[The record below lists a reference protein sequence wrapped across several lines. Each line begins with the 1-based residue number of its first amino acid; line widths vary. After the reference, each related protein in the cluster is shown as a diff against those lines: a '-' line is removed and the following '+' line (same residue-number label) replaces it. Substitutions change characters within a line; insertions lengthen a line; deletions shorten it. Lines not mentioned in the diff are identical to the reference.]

1 MRASPSRTAVLIV
14 GGGLVGLS
22 AGLFLQRLG
31 VPFILVEKQQGVS
44 PLPRAR
50 GIHTRTMELFRQVGL
65 EDAVRAAADGAW
77 KQGAFGGAR
86 RGATLVDARP
96 IIDIPA
102 MRTKMAAAGASPT
115 GFVACPQTWIEP
127 VLRQALQARGG
138 DVRFGHELVAF
149 DASGASVG
157 ARVRGPDGHEAA
169 IEADWLIGADGG
181 RSAIRR
187 QLGIG
192 RTETPAPQHLVNIF
206 FAADLAR
213 VVEGRTF
220 SQCEIAN
227 DTVRGLFL
235 AMNNTDRWSF
245 HLEYDPARGPPAD
258 DALPGLVSAAIG
270 LDDLEVRILQHG
282 AWNTG
287 VSVANAYRSGR
298 AFLCG
303 DAAHLMPP
311 WGGFNATTGIAD
323 AHNLAWKLAAV
334 ARGEVPPTLLD
345 SYDAERRPLALRNG
359 RQALLR
365 TDFDARFGI
374 QTDRN
379 RDLFPDL
386 IDPAALILRHRY
398 PPAGAPAHA
407 EPPAAVDTLRAQTGT
422 RFPHAWI
429 QRGAERLSTLDLFGD
444 SFVLLAG
451 PAASV
456 AAPVATSNGAS
467 LDPAT
472 PRVLAAG
479 RDFTF
484 VDDDWRGLTG
494 LADTGTVLVR
504 PDGFV
509 LRRSDDG
516 A

>member
-1 MRASPSRTAVLIV
+1 
-14 GGGLVGLS
+14 
-22 AGLFLQRLG
+22 
-31 VPFILVEKQQGVS
+31 
-44 PLPRAR
+44 
-50 GIHTRTMELFRQVGL
+50 
-65 EDAVRAAADGAW
+65 
-77 KQGAFGGAR
+77 
-86 RGATLVDARP
+86 
-96 IIDIPA
+96 
-102 MRTKMAAAGASPT
+102 
-115 GFVACPQTWIEP
+115 
-127 VLRQALQARGG
+127 
-138 DVRFGHELVAF
+138 
-149 DASGASVG
+149 
-157 ARVRGPDGHEAA
+157 
-169 IEADWLIGADGG
+169 
-181 RSAIRR
+181 IRR

-206 FAADLAR
+206 FEADLAR

-245 HLEYDPARGPPAD
+245 HLEYDPALGPPAD
-258 DALPGLVSAAIG
+258 DALPGLVRAAIG

-287 VSVANAYRSGR
+287 VSVADTYRSGR

-334 ARGEVPPTLLD
+334 ARGEAGPDLLD

-374 QTDRN
+374 KTERN
-379 RDLFPDL
+379 RDQFQGL
-386 IDPAALILRHRY
+386 IDPGALILRHRY
-398 PPAGAPAHA
+398 PEAGAPAGA
-407 EPPAAVDTLRAQTGT
+407 EAPAAVAVLQAQTGT

-429 QRGAERLSTLDLFGD
+429 QRGAARISTLDLFGD

-451 PAASV
+451 PASSV
-456 AAPVATSNGAS
+456 AASTRAS

-479 RDFTF
+479 RDFVF
-484 VDDDWRGLTG
+484 VDDDWRSLTG
-494 LADTGTVLVR
+494 LTDTGMVLVR

-509 LRRSDDG
+509 LRRSDG
-516 A
+516 GV

>member
-1 MRASPSRTAVLIV
+1 MPAFPSRTAVLIV

-31 VPFILVEKQQGVS
+31 VPFILVERQQGVS

-50 GIHTRTMELFRQVGL
+50 GIHTRTMELFRQVGV
-65 EDAVRAAADGAW
+65 EQAVRAAADGAW

-86 RGATLVDARP
+86 RGATLVDAQP

-102 MRTKMAAAGASPT
+102 MRAKMAAAGASPT

-127 VLRQALQARGG
+127 VLRHALQTRGG
-138 DVRFGHELVAF
+138 DVRFGHEMLAF
-149 DASGASVG
+149 EDSGACVS
-157 ARVRGPDGHEAA
+157 ARVRGPEDHESV

-181 RSAIRR
+181 RGAIRR

-192 RTETPAPQHLVNIF
+192 RTDTAAPQHLVNIF
-206 FAADLAR
+206 FQADLAR

-235 AMNNTDRWSF
+235 AMNNTDKWSF
-245 HLEYDPARGPPAD
+245 HLEYDPALGPPAD
-258 DALPGLVSAAIG
+258 DALPGLVRAAIG
-270 LDDLEVRILQHG
+270 LQDLEVRILQHG

-287 VSVANAYRSGR
+287 VSVADAYRSGR
-298 AFLCG
+298 VFLCG

-334 ARGEVPPTLLD
+334 MRGEAVPDLLD

-374 QTDRN
+374 ETERN
-379 RDLFPDL
+379 RDSFREL
-386 IDPAALILRHRY
+386 IDPGALILRHRY
-398 PPAGAPAHA
+398 PAAGAPAHA
-407 EPPAAVDTLRAQTGT
+407 EAPAAVDVLQAQTGT

-451 PAASV
+451 PTASIAAS
-456 AAPVATSNGAS
+456 TRAS

-479 RDFTF
+479 RDFVF
-484 VDDDWRGLTG
+484 SDGDWGGLTG
-494 LADTGTVLVR
+494 LADSGTVLVR

>member
-1 MRASPSRTAVLIV
+1 MPAFPSRTAVLIV

-31 VPFILVEKQQGVS
+31 VPFILVERQQGVS

-50 GIHTRTMELFRQVGL
+50 GIHTRTMELFRQVGV
-65 EDAVRAAADGAW
+65 EQAVRAAADGAW

-86 RGATLVDARP
+86 RGATLVDAQP

-102 MRTKMAAAGASPT
+102 MRAKMAAAGASPT

-127 VLRQALQARGG
+127 VLRHALQTRGG
-138 DVRFGHELVAF
+138 DVRFGHEMLAF
-149 DASGASVG
+149 EDSGACVS
-157 ARVRGPDGHEAA
+157 ARVRGPDDHESV

-181 RSAIRR
+181 RGAIRR

-192 RTETPAPQHLVNIF
+192 RTDTAAPQHLVNIF
-206 FAADLAR
+206 FQADLAR

-235 AMNNTDRWSF
+235 AMNNTDKWSF
-245 HLEYDPARGPPAD
+245 HLEYDPALGPPAD
-258 DALPGLVSAAIG
+258 DALPGLVRAAIG
-270 LDDLEVRILQHG
+270 LRDLEVRILQHG

-287 VSVANAYRSGR
+287 VSVADAYRSGR
-298 AFLCG
+298 VFLCG

-334 ARGEVPPTLLD
+334 MRGEAVPDLLD

-374 QTDRN
+374 ETERN
-379 RDLFPDL
+379 RDSFREL
-386 IDPAALILRHRY
+386 IDPGALILRHRY
-398 PPAGAPAHA
+398 PAAGAPTHA
-407 EPPAAVDTLRAQTGT
+407 EAPAAVDVLQAQTGT

-451 PAASV
+451 PAASI
-456 AAPVATSNGAS
+456 AASTRAS

-479 RDFTF
+479 RDFVF
-484 VDDDWRGLTG
+484 SDGDWGGLTG
-494 LADTGTVLVR
+494 LADSGTVLVR

>member
-1 MRASPSRTAVLIV
+1 MRASPSNTAVLIV

-31 VPFILVEKQQGVS
+31 VPFILVERQPGVS

-50 GIHTRTMELFRQVGL
+50 GIHTRTMELFRQVGV
-65 EDAVRAAADGAW
+65 EEAVRAAADSAW

-86 RGATLVDARP
+86 RGPTLVDARP

-102 MRTKMAAAGASPT
+102 MRAKMAAAGASPT

-138 DVRFGHELVAF
+138 DVRFGHELMAF
-149 DASGASVG
+149 EDSGARVS
-157 ARVRGPDGHEAA
+157 ARVRGPDGHESA
-169 IEADWLIGADGG
+169 IEAAWLIGADGG
-181 RSAIRR
+181 RGAIRR
-187 QLGIG
+187 HLGIG
-192 RTETPAPQHLVNIF
+192 RTDTPAPQYLVNIF
-206 FAADLAR
+206 FQADLAR

-235 AMNNTDRWSF
+235 AMNNTDKWSF
-245 HLEYDPARGPPAD
+245 HLEYDPIQGPPAA
-258 DALPGLVSAAIG
+258 DALPGLVRAAIG

-287 VSVANAYRSGR
+287 VSVADTYRSGR

-334 ARGEVPPTLLD
+334 MRGDAAPDLLD
-345 SYDAERRPLALRNG
+345 SYDVERRPLALRNG

-374 QTDRN
+374 ETARN
-379 RDLFPDL
+379 RDIFPDL
-386 IDPAALILRHRY
+386 IDSGALILRHRY
-398 PPAGAPAHA
+398 PEAGARASTHA
-407 EPPAAVDTLRAQTGT
+407 PAAVEFLQAQTGT

-451 PAASV
+451 PAAPV
-456 AAPVATSNGAS
+456 AASTRAS

-472 PRVLAAG
+472 PRVYAAG
-479 RDFTF
+479 RDFVFT
-484 VDDDWRGLTG
+484 DGDWRGLTG
-494 LADTGTVLVR
+494 LADSGTVLVR

>member
-1 MRASPSRTAVLIV
+1 MPAFPSRTAVLIV

-31 VPFILVEKQQGVS
+31 VPFILVERQQGVS

-50 GIHTRTMELFRQVGL
+50 GIHTRTMELFRQVGV
-65 EDAVRAAADGAW
+65 EQAVRAAADGAW

-86 RGATLVDARP
+86 RGATLVDAQP

-102 MRTKMAAAGASPT
+102 MRAKMAAAGASPT

-127 VLRQALQARGG
+127 VLRHALQTRGG
-138 DVRFGHELVAF
+138 DVRFGHEMLAF
-149 DASGASVG
+149 EDSGACVS
-157 ARVRGPDGHEAA
+157 ARVRGPDDHESV

-181 RSAIRR
+181 RGAIRR

-192 RTETPAPQHLVNIF
+192 RTDTAAPQHLVNIF
-206 FAADLAR
+206 FQADLAR

-235 AMNNTDRWSF
+235 AMNNIDKWSF
-245 HLEYDPARGPPAD
+245 HLEYDPALGPPAD
-258 DALPGLVSAAIG
+258 DALPGLVRAAIG
-270 LDDLEVRILQHG
+270 LQDLEVRILQHG

-287 VSVANAYRSGR
+287 VSVADAYRSGR
-298 AFLCG
+298 VFLCG

-334 ARGEVPPTLLD
+334 MRGEAVPDLLD

-374 QTDRN
+374 ETERN
-379 RDLFPDL
+379 RDSFREL
-386 IDPAALILRHRY
+386 IDPGALILRHRY
-398 PPAGAPAHA
+398 PAAGAPAHA
-407 EPPAAVDTLRAQTGT
+407 EAPAAVDVLQTQTGT

-451 PAASV
+451 PAASI
-456 AAPVATSNGAS
+456 AASTRAS

-479 RDFTF
+479 RDFVF
-484 VDDDWRGLTG
+484 SDGDWGGLTG
-494 LADTGTVLVR
+494 LADSGTVLVR

>member
-1 MRASPSRTAVLIV
+1 MPAFPSRTAVLIV

-31 VPFILVEKQQGVS
+31 VPFILVERQQGVS

-50 GIHTRTMELFRQVGL
+50 GIHTRTMELFRQVGV
-65 EDAVRAAADGAW
+65 EQAVRAAADGAW

-86 RGATLVDARP
+86 RGATLVDAQP

-102 MRTKMAAAGASPT
+102 MRAKMAAAGASPT

-127 VLRQALQARGG
+127 VLRHALQTRGG
-138 DVRFGHELVAF
+138 DVRFGHEMLAF
-149 DASGASVG
+149 EDSGSCVS
-157 ARVRGPDGHEAA
+157 ARVRGPDDHESV

-181 RSAIRR
+181 RGAIRR

-192 RTETPAPQHLVNIF
+192 RTDTAAPQHLVNIF
-206 FAADLAR
+206 FQADLAR

-227 DTVRGLFL
+227 DTVCGLFL
-235 AMNNTDRWSF
+235 AMNNTDKWSF
-245 HLEYDPARGPPAD
+245 HLEYDPALGPPAD
-258 DALPGLVSAAIG
+258 DALPGLVRAAIG
-270 LDDLEVRILQHG
+270 LQDLEVRILQHG

-287 VSVANAYRSGR
+287 VSVADAYRSGR
-298 AFLCG
+298 VFLCG

-334 ARGEVPPTLLD
+334 MRGEAVPDLLD

-374 QTDRN
+374 ETERN
-379 RDLFPDL
+379 RDSFREL
-386 IDPAALILRHRY
+386 IDPGALILRHRY
-398 PPAGAPAHA
+398 PAAGAPAHA
-407 EPPAAVDTLRAQTGT
+407 EAPAAVDVLQAQTGT

-451 PAASV
+451 PTASIAAS
-456 AAPVATSNGAS
+456 TRAS

-479 RDFTF
+479 RDFVF
-484 VDDDWRGLTG
+484 SDGDWGGLTG
-494 LADTGTVLVR
+494 LADSGTVLVR

>member
-1 MRASPSRTAVLIV
+1 MPAFPSRTAVLIV

-31 VPFILVEKQQGVS
+31 VPFILVERQQGVS

-50 GIHTRTMELFRQVGL
+50 GIHTRTMELFRQVGV
-65 EDAVRAAADGAW
+65 EQAVRAAADGAW

-86 RGATLVDARP
+86 RGATLVDAQP
-96 IIDIPA
+96 IINIPA
-102 MRTKMAAAGASPT
+102 MRAKMAAAGASPT

-127 VLRQALQARGG
+127 VLRHALQTRGG
-138 DVRFGHELVAF
+138 DVRFGHEMLAF
-149 DASGASVG
+149 EDSGACVS
-157 ARVRGPDGHEAA
+157 ARVRGPDDHESV

-181 RSAIRR
+181 RGAIRR

-192 RTETPAPQHLVNIF
+192 RTDTAAPQHLVNIF
-206 FAADLAR
+206 FQADLAR

-235 AMNNTDRWSF
+235 AMNNTDKWSF
-245 HLEYDPARGPPAD
+245 HLEYDPALGPPAD
-258 DALPGLVSAAIG
+258 DALPGLVRAAIG
-270 LDDLEVRILQHG
+270 LQDLEVRILQHG

-287 VSVANAYRSGR
+287 VSVADAYRSGR
-298 AFLCG
+298 VFLCG

-334 ARGEVPPTLLD
+334 MRGEAVPDLLD

-374 QTDRN
+374 ETERN
-379 RDLFPDL
+379 RDSFREL
-386 IDPAALILRHRY
+386 IDPGALILRHRY
-398 PPAGAPAHA
+398 PAAGAPTHA
-407 EPPAAVDTLRAQTGT
+407 EAPAAVDVLQAQTGT

-451 PAASV
+451 PAASI
-456 AAPVATSNGAS
+456 AASTRAS

-479 RDFTF
+479 RDFVF
-484 VDDDWRGLTG
+484 SDGDWGSLTG
-494 LADTGTVLVR
+494 LADSGTVLVR

>member
-1 MRASPSRTAVLIV
+1 MPAFPSRTAVLIV

-31 VPFILVEKQQGVS
+31 VPFILVERQQGVS

-50 GIHTRTMELFRQVGL
+50 GIHTRTMELFRQVGV
-65 EDAVRAAADGAW
+65 EQAVRAAADGAW

-86 RGATLVDARP
+86 RGATLVDAQP

-102 MRTKMAAAGASPT
+102 MRAKMAAAGASPT

-127 VLRQALQARGG
+127 VLRHALQTRGG
-138 DVRFGHELVAF
+138 DVRFGHEMLAF
-149 DASGASVG
+149 EDSGSCVS
-157 ARVRGPDGHEAA
+157 ARVRGPDDHESV

-181 RSAIRR
+181 RGAIRR

-192 RTETPAPQHLVNIF
+192 RTDTAAPQHLVNIF
-206 FAADLAR
+206 FQADLAR

-235 AMNNTDRWSF
+235 AMNNTDKWSF
-245 HLEYDPARGPPAD
+245 HLEYDPALGPPAD
-258 DALPGLVSAAIG
+258 DALPGLVRAAIG
-270 LDDLEVRILQHG
+270 LQDLEVRIVQHG

-287 VSVANAYRSGR
+287 VSVADAYRSGR
-298 AFLCG
+298 VFLCG

-334 ARGEVPPTLLD
+334 MRGEAVPDLLD

-374 QTDRN
+374 ETERN
-379 RDLFPDL
+379 RDSFREL
-386 IDPAALILRHRY
+386 IDPGALILRHRY
-398 PPAGAPAHA
+398 PAAGAPAHA
-407 EPPAAVDTLRAQTGT
+407 EAPAAVDVLQAQTGT

-451 PAASV
+451 PTASIAAS
-456 AAPVATSNGAS
+456 TRAS

-479 RDFTF
+479 RDFVF
-484 VDDDWRGLTG
+484 SDGDWGGLTG
-494 LADTGTVLVR
+494 LADSGTVLVR

>member
-1 MRASPSRTAVLIV
+1 MPAFPSRTAVLIV

-31 VPFILVEKQQGVS
+31 VPFILVERQQGVS
-44 PLPRAR
+44 PMPRAR
-50 GIHTRTMELFRQVGL
+50 GIHTRTMELFRQVGV
-65 EDAVRAAADGAW
+65 EQAVRAAADGAW

-86 RGATLVDARP
+86 RGATLVDAQP

-102 MRTKMAAAGASPT
+102 MRAKMAAAGASPT

-127 VLRQALQARGG
+127 VLRHALQTRGG
-138 DVRFGHELVAF
+138 DVRFGHEMLAF
-149 DASGASVG
+149 EDSGACVS
-157 ARVRGPDGHEAA
+157 ARVRGPDDHESV

-181 RSAIRR
+181 RGAIRR

-192 RTETPAPQHLVNIF
+192 RTDTAAPQHLVNIF
-206 FAADLAR
+206 FQADLAR

-235 AMNNTDRWSF
+235 AMNNTDKWSF
-245 HLEYDPARGPPAD
+245 HLEYDPALGPPAD
-258 DALPGLVSAAIG
+258 DALPGLVRAAIG
-270 LDDLEVRILQHG
+270 LQDLEVRILQHG

-287 VSVANAYRSGR
+287 VSVADAYRSGR
-298 AFLCG
+298 VFLCG

-334 ARGEVPPTLLD
+334 MRGEAVPDLLD

-374 QTDRN
+374 ETERN
-379 RDLFPDL
+379 RDSFREL
-386 IDPAALILRHRY
+386 IDPGALILRHRY
-398 PPAGAPAHA
+398 PAAGAPAHA
-407 EPPAAVDTLRAQTGT
+407 EAPAAVDVLQAQTGT

-451 PAASV
+451 PTASIAAS
-456 AAPVATSNGAS
+456 TRAS

-479 RDFTF
+479 RDFVF
-484 VDDDWRGLTG
+484 SDGDWGGLTG
-494 LADTGTVLVR
+494 LADSGTVLVR